1 MSELKADIAVIAGGP
16 AGLCAAIEAAH
27 AGAKVVLFEKGSTT
41 GGAAN
46 MGMGPLG
53 IESRLQKLK
62 QHGPT
67 KDEAFKAFMD
77 YTHWRVDARLVRAYL
92 DKAATSIG
100 WVVAFGGGVLW
111 AR

>member
-1 MSELKADIAVIAGGP
+1 MSELTADVVVIAGGP
-16 AGLCAAIEAAH
+16 AGLCAAIEAAD

-62 QHGPT
+62 QHVCQRISG
-67 KDEAFKAFMD
+67 
-77 YTHWRVDARLVRAYL
+77 WRWCWIVRLACESRLA
-92 DKAATSIG
+92 I
-100 WVVAFGGGVLW
+100 
-111 AR
+111 